1 MAKKINITDKLELS
15 GNPYLVIGDTEVEVN
30 ADAATA
36 IKIIGKYKDASV
48 SGTSMKDLED
58 IYNIIFPE
66 ESREKLSAMKLSF
79 ADFKVLI
86 EEAVNLVVD
95 EGETDEGEAQTHT
108 TT

>member
-36 IKIIGKYKDASV
+36 IKIIGKYKDAST